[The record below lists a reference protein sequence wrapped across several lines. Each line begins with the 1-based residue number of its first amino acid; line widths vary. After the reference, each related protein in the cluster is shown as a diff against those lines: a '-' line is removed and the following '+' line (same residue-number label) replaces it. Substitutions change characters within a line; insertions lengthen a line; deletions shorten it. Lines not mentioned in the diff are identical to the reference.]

1 MVKVTGYLK
10 IPENWLPTQ
19 IFPGIVEKRIMGIT
33 MIVPKEQEQ
42 AASDYIEQYLNK
54 NCCYLMINLVDYE
67 LVLEVE
73 SA

>member
-1 MVKVTGYLK
+1 
-10 IPENWLPTQ
+10 
-19 IFPGIVEKRIMGIT
+19 MGIT

-54 NCCYLMINLVDYE
+54 NCLYLMINLVDYE

-73 SA
+73 SV